1 MLILSETIISGE
13 MLGTH
18 TLCHTTVIY
27 DDAGQKT
34 RLN

>member
-1 MLILSETIISGE
+1 VYIYIPVGNTA
-13 MLGTH
+13 TQYH
-18 TLCHTTVIY
+18 TFVIY